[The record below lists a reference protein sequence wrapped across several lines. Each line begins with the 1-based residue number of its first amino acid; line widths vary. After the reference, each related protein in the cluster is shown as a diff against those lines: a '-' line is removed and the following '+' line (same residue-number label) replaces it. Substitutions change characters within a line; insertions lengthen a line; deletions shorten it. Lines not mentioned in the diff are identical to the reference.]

1 MNDKSLP
8 SRFYQHNMHEK
19 ETYREKLRN
28 SNDLPRVE
36 EIPKKM
42 RKTWGSGTL
51 VIPSPREV
59 DEIMRKIPKG
69 KLTTINHIRSALA
82 RSHGATIGCPI
93 TTGLFARIAAGA
105 AAEDEAEGRKHITP
119 FWRTLKSRGE
129 LNPKY
134 PGGIRGQRRRLQ
146 AEGQKV
152 ITRGKR
158 TFIEDYENF
167 LVEL

>member
-1 MNDKSLP
+1 
-8 SRFYQHNMHEK
+8 MHEK
-19 ETYREKLRN
+19 RTYCEKLMDSKN
-28 SNDLPRVE
+28 LPRFE
-36 EIPKKM
+36 EIPNKM
-42 RKTWGSGTL
+42 RKAWGSGTL

-69 KLTTINHIRSALA
+69 RLTTINHIRSALA
-82 RSHGATIGCPI
+82 RKHGATIGCPI
-93 TTGLFARIAAGA
+93 TTGIFARIAAGA
-105 AAEDEAEGRKHITP
+105 AAEGEDEGRKRITP

-134 PGGIRGQRRRLQ
+134 PGGIQGQRRRLT
-146 AEGQKV
+146 AEGHKV

-158 TFIEDYENF
+158 TFVEDYENF

>member
-1 MNDKSLP
+1 
-8 SRFYQHNMHEK
+8 MHEK
-19 ETYREKLRN
+19 KTYREKLME
-28 SNDLPRVE
+28 SKDLPRVE

-82 RSHGATIGCPI
+82 RKHGATIGCPI
-93 TTGLFARIAAGA
+93 TTGLFARIAADT
-105 AAEDEAEGRKHITP
+105 AAEDEAEGRKRITP
-119 FWRTLKSRGE
+119 FWRTLKSQGE

-134 PGGIRGQRRRLQ
+134 PGGIQDQRGRLE
-146 AEGQKV
+146 AEGHKV

-158 TFIEDYENF
+158 TFVEDYENF
-167 LVEL
+167 VVEL

>member
-1 MNDKSLP
+1 
-8 SRFYQHNMHEK
+8 MHEK
-19 ETYREKLRN
+19 KTYREKLME
-28 SNDLPRVE
+28 SKDLPRVE

-42 RKTWGSGTL
+42 RKTWGFGTL

-69 KLTTINHIRSALA
+69 KLTTINDIRSALA
-82 RSHGATIGCPI
+82 RKHGATIGCPI
-93 TTGLFARIAAGA
+93 TTGLFARIAAGT
-105 AAEDEAEGRKHITP
+105 AAEDEAEGRKRITP
-119 FWRTLKSRGE
+119 FWRTLKSQGE

-134 PGGIRGQRRRLQ
+134 PGGIQDQRGRLE
-146 AEGQKV
+146 AEGHKV

-158 TFIEDYENF
+158 TFVEDYENF

>member
-1 MNDKSLP
+1 
-8 SRFYQHNMHEK
+8 MHEK
-19 ETYREKLRN
+19 RTYCEKLMD
-28 SNDLPRVE
+28 SKGLPRVE

-42 RKTWGSGTL
+42 EKTWGSGTL

-69 KLTTINHIRSALA
+69 RLTTINHIRSALA
-82 RSHGATIGCPI
+82 RKHGATIGCPI
-93 TTGLFARIAAGA
+93 TTGIFASIAAGA
-105 AAEDEAEGRKHITP
+105 AAEDEDEGRKRITP

-134 PGGIRGQRRRLQ
+134 PGSIRGQTRRLQ
-146 AEGQKV
+146 AEGHKV

-158 TFIEDYENF
+158 TFVEDYENF
-167 LVEL
+167 LMQL

>member
-1 MNDKSLP
+1 
-8 SRFYQHNMHEK
+8 MHEK
-19 ETYREKLRN
+19 KTCREKLR
-28 SNDLPRVE
+28 DCKGLPRVE

-42 RKTWGSGTL
+42 RKTWGAGTL

-59 DEIMRKIPKG
+59 DEIMRRIPKG
-69 KLTTINHIRSALA
+69 KLTTINDIRSVLA
-82 RSHGATIGCPI
+82 RRHGATIGCPI

-105 AAEDEAEGRKHITP
+105 AAEDEAEGKKRVTP

-134 PGGIRGQRRRLQ
+134 PGGIQGQRRRLE
-146 AEGQKV
+146 AEGHKV

-158 TFIEDYENF
+158 TFVEDYENF

>member
-1 MNDKSLP
+1 
-8 SRFYQHNMHEK
+8 MHEK
-19 ETYREKLRN
+19 KTWREKLRG
-28 SNDLPRVE
+28 SKDLPRVE

-42 RKTWGSGTL
+42 RKAWGSGTL

-69 KLTTINHIRSALA
+69 KLTTINDIRSALA
-82 RSHGATIGCPI
+82 RRHGATIGCPI

-105 AAEDEAEGRKHITP
+105 AAEDEAEGRKRITP

-134 PGGIRGQRRRLQ
+134 PGGIQGQRRRLK
-146 AEGQKV
+146 AEGHKV
-152 ITRGKR
+152 ITRGKY
-158 TFIEDYENF
+158 TFVKDYENF
-167 LVEL
+167 LVQL

>member
-1 MNDKSLP
+1 
-8 SRFYQHNMHEK
+8 MHEK
-19 ETYREKLRN
+19 KTCREKLTDCK
-28 SNDLPRVE
+28 DLPRVE

-42 RKTWGSGTL
+42 RKAWGSGTL

-82 RSHGATIGCPI
+82 RKHGTTIGCPI

-134 PGGIRGQRRRLQ
+134 PGGIQGQRRRLQ
-146 AEGQKV
+146 SECHKV

-158 TFIEDYENF
+158 TFVEDYENSVVQ
-167 LVEL
+167 L

>member
-1 MNDKSLP
+1 
-8 SRFYQHNMHEK
+8 
-19 ETYREKLRN
+19 
-28 SNDLPRVE
+28 
-36 EIPKKM
+36 M
-42 RKTWGSGTL
+42 RKAWGSGTL

-82 RSHGATIGCPI
+82 RKHGATIGCPI

-105 AAEDEAEGRKHITP
+105 AAEDEAEGKKHITP

-134 PGGIRGQRRRLQ
+134 PGGIQGQRRRLQ
-146 AEGQKV
+146 AEGHKV
-152 ITRGKR
+152 ITRGKC
-158 TFIEDYENF
+158 TFVKDYGNF
-167 LVEL
+167 LVQL

>member
-1 MNDKSLP
+1 
-8 SRFYQHNMHEK
+8 MHEK
-19 ETYREKLRN
+19 KTYREKLME
-28 SNDLPRVE
+28 SKDLPRVE

-69 KLTTINHIRSALA
+69 RLTTINDIRSALA
-82 RSHGATIGCPI
+82 RRHGATIGCPI

-105 AAEDEAEGRKHITP
+105 AAEDEAEGKKRITP
-119 FWRTLKSRGE
+119 FWRTLKSQGE
-129 LNPKY
+129 LNSKY
-134 PGGIRGQRRRLQ
+134 PGGIQDQRGRLE
-146 AEGQKV
+146 AEGHKV

-158 TFIEDYENF
+158 TFVEDYENF

>member
-1 MNDKSLP
+1 
-8 SRFYQHNMHEK
+8 MHEK
-19 ETYREKLRN
+19 KTYREKLME
-28 SNDLPRVE
+28 SKDLPRVE
-36 EIPKKM
+36 EIPKKV

-69 KLTTINHIRSALA
+69 RLTTINDIRSALA
-82 RSHGATIGCPI
+82 RRHGATIGCPI

-105 AAEDEAEGRKHITP
+105 AAEDETEGRKRITP
-119 FWRTLKSRGE
+119 FWRTLKSQGE

-134 PGGIRGQRRRLQ
+134 PGGIQDQRGRLE
-146 AEGQKV
+146 AEGHKV

-158 TFIEDYENF
+158 PFVEDYENF

>member
-1 MNDKSLP
+1 MRERK
-8 SRFYQHNMHEK
+8 
-19 ETYREKLRN
+19 TYREKLMD
-28 SNDLPRVE
+28 SKDLPRIE

-42 RKTWGSGTL
+42 EKAWGSGTL

-69 KLTTINHIRSALA
+69 KLTTINHIRSTLA
-82 RSHGATIGCPI
+82 RRHNATIGCPM
-93 TTGLFARIAAGA
+93 TTGIFARIAAGA
-105 AAEDEAEGRKHITP
+105 AAEDEAEGKKRITP

-134 PGGIRGQRRRLQ
+134 PGGIQGQRKRLQ
-146 AEGQKV
+146 AEGHRV
-152 ITRGKR
+152 IAKGQHS
-158 TFIEDYENF
+158 FVEHYEDF

>member
-1 MNDKSLP
+1 
-8 SRFYQHNMHEK
+8 MHEK
-19 ETYREKLRN
+19 KTCREKQMD
-28 SNDLPRVE
+28 SQDLPRVE

-69 KLTTINHIRSALA
+69 KLTTINDIRSVLA
-82 RSHGATIGCPI
+82 RRHGATIGCPI

-105 AAEDEAEGRKHITP
+105 AAEDETEGRKRITP
-119 FWRTLKSRGE
+119 FWRTLKSQGE

-134 PGGIRGQRRRLQ
+134 PGGIQDQRGRLE
-146 AEGQKV
+146 AEGHKV

-158 TFIEDYENF
+158 TFVEDYENF
-167 LVEL
+167 VVEL